1 MSQATRRNGRQ
12 GSLNVRRLPVTFRSD
27 IRRVI
32 TRFFDPGG
40 EARICHVLE
49 RVRALSAAEVDR
61 LLDDVF
67 LKFRTR
73 HGNIASVLEEN
84 YAEALEIVGQSDD
97 CSPNRRMLIGAYLTA
112 EYSIES
118 AALFNPS
125 IVPHHNQRNIP
136 AGAVRMIM
144 SLRATGE
151 GHVSS
156 IVFRTGVIY
165 SDHQIQIDPCSRF
178 SKPVRIVHDKQ
189 YDKPLFRRKL
199 RDIRINDAVIDL
211 VLDRQ
216 LWPADFV
223 ILGACLITAA

>member
-1 MSQATRRNGRQ
+1 MSEFSDLDCR
-12 GSLNVRRLPVTFRSD
+12 SLASNRKRLRGALRVRRLPVTFTSD

-40 EARICHVLE
+40 EARICNVVQ
-49 RVRALSAAEVDR
+49 RVRDLSGGQVDR
-61 LLDDVF
+61 LLDEVF

-73 HGNIASVLEEN
+73 HGNIASVFDDN
-84 YAEALEIVGQSDD
+84 YRTAMVMVGLSDD
-97 CSPNRRMLIGAYLTA
+97 FSHNRRMLIGAYLTA

-125 IVPHHNQRNIP
+125 IVPHLDQRNLP
-136 AGAVRMIM
+136 DGAVRFIM

-165 SDHQIQIDPCSRF
+165 SDYRIQIDPCSRL
-178 SKPVRIVHDKQ
+178 SRPGRIVPDQQ
-189 YDKPLFRRKL
+189 YEKALFRASSK
-199 RDIRINDAVIDL
+199 
-211 VLDRQ
+211 
-216 LWPADFV
+216 
-223 ILGACLITAA
+223 T